1 MRSRPVNGSVP
12 LPALLEVGFES
23 ETNSGFGAPA
33 DAGETDELGA
43 VFGLVVVAPLT
54 APLGFD
60 EGFGFAVADC
70 PAVDD
75 DGVQFPLPEF
85 GVHGVQF
92 PLPELGVHGVQF
104 PLPEFGVHGVQFP
117 LPEFGMHGE
126 QFDEHGGGVLGG
138 GVDVLQPVW
147 AGLVLAMPWFP
158 SHS

>member
-1 MRSRPVNGSVP
+1 
-12 LPALLEVGFES
+12 LPALLDVGFES
-23 ETNSGFGAPA
+23 ETNSVFGARV
-33 DAGETDELGA
+33 DVGETDELGVLGA
-43 VFGLVVVAPLT
+43 VFGFVAAAPLT
-54 APLGFD
+54 EPL
-60 EGFGFAVADC
+60 GFGFAVADC

-104 PLPEFGVHGVQFP
+104 EFPELGVHGVQFP
-117 LPEFGMHGE
+117 LPELGVHGV
-126 QFDEHGGGVLGG
+126 QFPLPDPEVHGGGVLGG